1 MKLDTWELISSI
13 IEAGGVLEDGAYRV
27 RNSSG
32 QLHRD
37 DGPAIV
43 HPDGRQYWYRNGQL
57 HRDDGPAIV
66 YPDGAQYWYRKSRP
80 ILRLAERST
89 K

>member
-1 MKLDTWELISSI
+1 MKLDTWELIASI
-13 IEAGGVLEDGAYRV
+13 VEAGGVFELGVYLV

-43 HPDGRQYWYRNGQL
+43 YPDGPQAWYRNGQL
-57 HRDDGPAIV
+57 HRDDGPAV
-66 YPDGAQYWYRKSRP
+66 VHSNGEQHWYRAGQRVP
-80 ILRLAERST
+80 PPP
-89 K
+89 